1 MPLNT
6 DMRRRCLFISEKF
19 IFDLHSF
26 RIVSEILSDTKNGSS
41 LRAEKI
47 FYSVRQTILLKI
59 RAVSKYR

>member
-19 IFDLHSF
+19 IFDLHLF

-47 FYSVRQTILLKI
+47 FYSADKRFC
-59 RAVSKYR
+59 